1 MRNLYLVRHGKVDF
15 PDNVRRCIGWTDL
28 PLSEEGR
35 RQAADLNNYF
45 QNILKN
51 NVMVFASP
59 LKRAWET
66 ARILAGEQT
75 DVCREDGLTELN
87 MGEWENVPMSQLKKT
102 LESEPETGE
111 GRVQG
116 ACRIRRTVLR
126 ILEET
131 RGDVICV
138 AHAGLNSCLL
148 AELTDTPLE
157 TSRVLPQPYGGFSR
171 IQVNSDGTMEV
182 RELGVMP
189 KPAPSKEECQAI
201 WDHYQTPANARLH
214 CEAVCREAERI
225 GEELLKAGRS
235 VDLKVIGSGALL
247 HDVARTKDH
256 HSQEGASIMIREGY
270 PRIAQ
275 IVRNHHDLKCPHGN
289 PLSEQEFDRW
299 LEEAVV
305 FLADKRTQQER
316 VVSLEER
323 FAQSQKRCEQMPDR
337 EEALAAH
344 DRRYKDAKKIETMIE
359 DILNINGGKGEISPI
374 PICAR

>member
-15 PDNVRRCIGWTDL
+15 PDKVRRCIGWTDL

-35 RQAADLNNYF
+35 RQAADLHIYF
-45 QNILKN
+45 QDIIKN
-51 NVMVFASP
+51 NVTVFASP

-66 ARILAGEQT
+66 AQILAGERA
-75 DVCREDGLTELN
+75 DLCREDGLKELN

-111 GRVQG
+111 GRAQG
-116 ACRIRRTVLR
+116 ACRIRRTILR
-126 ILEET
+126 VLEET

-138 AHAGLNSCLL
+138 AHAGINSCLL
-148 AELTDTPLE
+148 AELTNTPLE
-157 TSRVLPQPYGGFSR
+157 ASRALPQPYGGFSR

-201 WDHYQTPANARLH
+201 WNHYHTPADVRLH

-225 GEELLKAGRS
+225 GEKLLKAGRK

-275 IVRNHHDLKCPHGN
+275 IVRNHHDLKCPQGY

-316 VVSLEER
+316 AVSLEER
-323 FAQSQKRCEQMPDR
+323 FAQSRKRCEQMLDR

-344 DRRYKDAKKIETMIE
+344 DRRYRHARKIEAVIE
-359 DILNINGGKGEISPI
+359 DILKINGGNDE
-374 PICAR
+374 AD